1 MIITIPETPDNI
13 VALKATGDITKEDFE
28 NCVIPQVKAK
38 VNRFDELNC
47 LLLLDTDLDNFTLD
61 AWLQDAL
68 MGLKNLTKWN
78 RVAIVT
84 DHLAL
89 RNYITIFSVFIPGEY
104 STYPVEDLANA
115 VYWCANGNEKN

>member
-38 VNRFDELNC
+38 VNQFHELNC

-84 DHLAL
+84 DDSSL

-104 STYPVEDLANA
+104 STYPIEDLANA

>member
-38 VNRFDELNC
+38 VNQFDELNC